1 MWTCYCIPGRHRVE
15 IWGVFSYTV
24 IFQVC
29 MGRKEF
35 FMKNI
40 VLKLNLQRFADDGQS
55 EGGEESNTNP
65 SETEVKEDVS
75 GDTKPFK
82 TFDTQSEMD
91 SFFDK
96 KLAKALDTARSKWE
110 KEQNDKAQKAK
121 DLKNMSPEE
130 RQNYELKQREQALVD
145 REANITK
152 RENKNEL
159 ASKLIEDGLP
169 AELVDVFDD
178 VLADKDKM
186 TDTYQKVS
194 EVFRGAVHDA
204 VETRLAQSAR
214 PPKSLDGN
222 HDHKSPGEIYAEK
235 ANNSQK
241 SKSDFWNLERK

>member
-1 MWTCYCIPGRHRVE
+1 
-15 IWGVFSYTV
+15 
-24 IFQVC
+24 
-29 MGRKEF
+29 MGRKEI
-35 FMKNI
+35 FMENEFYEGL
-40 VLKLNLQRFADDGQS
+40 LKLDLQRFADEGQD
-55 EGGEESNTNP
+55 EGGDDNNAQDN
-65 SETEVKEDVS
+65 VKDDSPTDEQ
-75 GDTKPFK
+75 PFK
-82 TFDTQSEMD
+82 TFSTQSELD
-91 SFFDK
+91 SFVDK

-121 DLKNMSPEE
+121 DLKKMSPEE
-130 RQNYELKQREQALVD
+130 RQEYEFKQREQALLD
-145 REANITK
+145 READVIK
-152 RENKNEL
+152 RENK
-159 ASKLIEDGLP
+159 SKLATQLITDGLP

-178 VLADKDKM
+178 VLTDEDKM

-194 EVFRGAVHDA
+194 DVFRSAVHDA

>member
-1 MWTCYCIPGRHRVE
+1 
-15 IWGVFSYTV
+15 
-24 IFQVC
+24 
-29 MGRKEF
+29 
-35 FMKNI
+35 MKNI

-55 EGGEESNTNP
+55 EGDEESNTNP

-110 KEQNDKAQKAK
+110 KEQSDKAQKAK

-145 REANITK
+145 READITK

-186 TDTYQKVS
+186 TDTYQKIS
-194 EVFRGAVHDA
+194 EVFRSAVHDA
-204 VETRLAQSAR
+204 VEIRLAQSAR
-214 PPKSLDGN
+214 PPKSLN
-222 HDHKSPGEIYAEK
+222 GEIYAEK

-241 SKSDFWNLERK
+241 SKNDFWNLERK

>member
-1 MWTCYCIPGRHRVE
+1 
-15 IWGVFSYTV
+15 
-24 IFQVC
+24 
-29 MGRKEF
+29 
-35 FMKNI
+35 MKNI

-55 EGGEESNTNP
+55 EGGEESNTNS
-65 SETEVKEDVS
+65 SEAEVNEDVS

-110 KEQNDKAQKAK
+110 KEQSDKAQKAK

-145 REANITK
+145 READITK
-152 RENKNEL
+152 RENRNEL

>member
-1 MWTCYCIPGRHRVE
+1 MEKVK
-15 IWGVFSYTV
+15 FYT
-24 IFQVC
+24 
-29 MGRKEF
+29 
-35 FMKNI
+35 NL
-40 VLKLNLQRFADDGQS
+40 LKLDLQRFADEGQG
-55 EGGEESNTNP
+55 EVGGASTNTEN
-65 SETEVKEDVS
+65 EAKEAS
-75 GDTKPFK
+75 DTSDKQAEPYK
-82 TFDTQSEMD
+82 TFQTQSDMD
-91 SFFDK
+91 SYFDK
-96 KLAKALDTARSKWE
+96 KLDKALNTARSKWE
-110 KEQNDKAQKAK
+110 KEQNDKAKEEK
-121 DLKNMSPEE
+121 DLKKMSPEE
-130 RQNYELKQREQALVD
+130 RQNYEFKQREQALVD
-145 REANITK
+145 READITK
-152 RENKNEL
+152 RENRNEL

>member
-1 MWTCYCIPGRHRVE
+1 
-15 IWGVFSYTV
+15 
-24 IFQVC
+24 
-29 MGRKEF
+29 
-35 FMKNI
+35 MKNI

-55 EGGEESNTNP
+55 EGGEESNTNS
-65 SETEVKEDVS
+65 SEAEVNEDVS

-110 KEQNDKAQKAK
+110 KEQSDKAQKAK

-145 REANITK
+145 READITK
-152 RENKNEL
+152 RENRNKL

-186 TDTYQKVS
+186 TDTYHKVS
-194 EVFRGAVHDA
+194 EVFRSAVHDA

-214 PPKSLDGN
+214 PPKISGN
-222 HDHKSPGEIYAEK
+222 TQTNKTAGEIFAER
-235 ANNSQK
+235 ANESQK